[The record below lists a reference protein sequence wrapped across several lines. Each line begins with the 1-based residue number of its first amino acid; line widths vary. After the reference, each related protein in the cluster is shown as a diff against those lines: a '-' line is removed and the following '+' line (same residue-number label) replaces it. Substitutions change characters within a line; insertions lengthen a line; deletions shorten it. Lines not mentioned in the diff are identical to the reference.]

1 MSRIIALS
9 GSLRRHSYN
18 SGLLRAARQ
27 LMPDGVALEIG
38 TIADVPL
45 YNGDIEEE
53 EGIPAAV
60 TRLKDAIAD
69 ADGLLLS
76 TPEYNNSIPGVFKNA
91 IDWISRPPADSA
103 RVFRGKRVAIIGASP
118 GGFGTV
124 LAQNAWLPVLR
135 TLGVELWNGR
145 RLMVS
150 EAGQIFDA
158 EGNLVNESIRNHL
171 KAFLEEFAAV
181 LGE

>member
-18 SGLLRAARQ
+18 SGLLRAAQQ
-27 LMPDGVALEIG
+27 LKPASVVLEIG

-53 EGIPAAV
+53 EGIPPAV
-60 TRLKDAIAD
+60 ARLKDAIAD
-69 ADGLLLS
+69 ADGLLIS

-135 TLGVELWNGR
+135 TLGAELWNGR

-158 EGNLVNESIRNHL
+158 EGNLVNESIRNRL

-181 LGE
+181 LAK